1 MVKPACGSLD
11 FWTLQQLDKSQ
22 CVTGIL
28 DLGRPLRL
36 WQGGWPFLPSSRCRV
51 PSPDLLPSRH
61 PGSASRASL
70 GADTCSLR
78 LPGPAALV
86 PQCRT
91 PSRAAHRRGL
101 PAQAGLVQTAPR
113 CPLIDSFPAPHP
125 REHTQ
130 AELSQKNINKP
141 TTDNIMQTRKAR
153 CSKAQKQT
161 WPCWLGS
168 LGSSV
173 NAAARFRPVVVPAGA
188 RLTVPPCLIVCVG
201 VLRLPCCPSLRFADT
216 AFFFFFKQI
225 KALWQFC
232 VGEVTRHFLQ
242 LHLLASSL
250 CHILVIRAIS
260 QAFSL
265 LYLSC

>member
-1 MVKPACGSLD
+1 MLAGAMVKPACGSLD

-22 CVTGIL
+22 RVTGIL

-113 CPLIDSFPAPHP
+113 CPSSTPFQPPTPVSTLRPNCLRRTLTNRPLTILCK
-125 REHTQ
+125 REKHGVPK
-130 AELSQKNINKP
+130 L
-141 TTDNIMQTRKAR
+141 
-153 CSKAQKQT
+153 KQT

-216 AFFFFFKQI
+216 AFFFFF
-225 KALWQFC
+225 
-232 VGEVTRHFLQ
+232 FLTN
-242 LHLLASSL
+242 
-250 CHILVIRAIS
+250 
-260 QAFSL
+260 
-265 LYLSC
+265 